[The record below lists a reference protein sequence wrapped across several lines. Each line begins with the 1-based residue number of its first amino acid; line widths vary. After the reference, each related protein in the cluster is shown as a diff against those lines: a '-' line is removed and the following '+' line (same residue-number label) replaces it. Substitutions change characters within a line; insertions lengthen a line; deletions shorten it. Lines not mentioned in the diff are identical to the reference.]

1 VNAEPDRLAILEA
14 LLFVAEEPLPLPK
27 LQEVLGDAAPVETGA
42 SLHELAVRLE
52 TDGRGLMVQEVAGG
66 FRLATRPE
74 VHAWVQRL
82 QQVRPARL
90 SRAALE
96 TLAIIAYRQ
105 PITRAEI
112 EAIRGVA
119 VDGVLRTL
127 LERELVRM
135 MGRKAEAGRP
145 MLYGTSQQ
153 FLEHFGLRELGDL
166 PTLREINELI
176 GITETG
182 AETPPQT
189 HKPQPAADGV
199 QPAAD
204 AGHTEGEPGPDV
216 DGSAVASDACDGARD
231 LDSSAG
237 HGRPVTASSD
247 AGRPAA
253 TGAAANQPS
262 GETPS

>member
-1 VNAEPDRLAILEA
+1 MSVEPGRLAILEA
-14 LLFVAEEPLPLPK
+14 LLFVAEEPLPVPK
-27 LQEVLGDAAPVETGA
+27 LQEILGDTEASETEA
-42 SLHELAVRLE
+42 TVHELAMRLE
-52 TDGRGLMVQEVAGG
+52 TEGRGLMVQDVAGG

-74 VHAWVQRL
+74 VHGWVQRL
-82 QQVRPARL
+82 QQIRPARL

-96 TLAIIAYRQ
+96 TLAIVAYRQ

-145 MLYGTSQQ
+145 MLYGTSLQ

-176 GITETG
+176 GITESG
-182 AETPPQT
+182 AETPASPRG
-189 HKPQPAADGV
+189 GV
-199 QPAAD
+199 EAD
-204 AGHTEGEPGPDV
+204 ATGRPGAEGSPSEDGSVVAAVGGPD
-216 DGSAVASDACDGARD
+216 GLERASAEG
-231 LDSSAG
+231 
-237 HGRPVTASSD
+237 D
-247 AGRPAA
+247 AGGGSGGTGRACAA
-253 TGAAANQPS
+253 GAPGDQAGAEAS
-262 GETPS
+262 R